1 MQNFESCLIKQYVQ
15 GATVVVDPC
24 KDITLGNAVTIVY
37 NGTEPLTTKTAAESM
52 DDFLARTKKLIDFAK
67 FRGGKPSP
75 ANCCQKIH
83 AFYPDKPEY
92 SGIFEKQPRSNDLKG
107 YGDIIYKKVAN
118 AYTNSSLP
126 SVINAKAK
134 AGALTSPKENATF
147 IYVKLDDGARNGR
160 WCVGPDPAQ
169 NCFDD
174 AVLSVW

>member
-1 MQNFESCLIKQYVQ
+1 
-15 GATVVVDPC
+15 
-24 KDITLGNAVTIVY
+24 
-37 NGTEPLTTKTAAESM
+37 M

-118 AYTNSSLP
+118 AHTNSSAP
-126 SVINAKAK
+126 SVITAKAQ